1 MPPIIPI
8 VLIDP
13 ANYRWVQEV
22 DVHVPVWHRRPVRIP
37 MKRLRRSAALGT
49 LALAAAAACGLR
61 PTPGAPTPPAAT
73 PGAATP
79 GSTTP
84 QPLVDCFWS
93 ADAYAWVDTNRD
105 GVIDDAEP
113 PLEGVEL
120 DFSLSFVDG
129 ATTGPDGN
137 AHIWAMIPSE
147 CQPEGS
153 LTLIAKAPAGYT
165 PTTETALVYTD
176 DRERYDY
183 GFAPAP

>member
-1 MPPIIPI
+1 
-8 VLIDP
+8 
-13 ANYRWVQEV
+13 
-22 DVHVPVWHRRPVRIP
+22 
-37 MKRLRRSAALGT
+37 MKRPPAAAVLGS
-49 LALAAAAACGLR
+49 LAAIVAVLACARLPTAA
-61 PTPGAPTPPAAT
+61 TPIPGGASPAAPTPA
-73 PGAATP
+73 
-79 GSTTP
+79 GSTP
-84 QPLVDCFWS
+84 QPMVDCFWS

-137 AHIWAMIPSE
+137 AHIWAMIPSA